1 MLLLQLC
8 LMTETGNIC
17 HLTPDRRHLWGTVAS
32 WDPAGFPWN
41 LQGWL
46 GSMWDKHILES
57 WQQSQRQWVWYESV
71 SGKADGWMRWSDCQ
85 RGFVSDM
92 TRTPIGGCCC
102 RGYIALSSAEPIYI
116 CFYNLTFFLSE
127 KQHLYTRKTI
137 FLFLRLF
144 NIISRYQL
152 FLVNPWLYFPWL

>member
-116 CFYNLTFFLSE
+116 CFYNLTFFFFYQRSSTSAPG
-127 KQHLYTRKTI
+127 K
-137 FLFLRLF
+137 LFFFFWGYLTLF
-144 NIISRYQL
+144 QDISYS
-152 FLVNPWLYFPWL
+152 